1 VGRLPDF
8 LGEGTTAL
16 NEKITRLPFFQNLLN
31 LALLTLLAL
40 LCAFPIVHILAL
52 SLSSATAAA
61 SGRVTIWPVEFTTQ
75 SYQFV
80 LESAAFGKSFM
91 ISLLRVLVGTPVN
104 MILTILVAYPLSRSR
119 DQFRM
124 RDFFVWFFFI
134 TVLFSGGLIPWY
146 MVIQQTGLIDNFW
159 ALIIPGALPVFNVI
173 LLVNSFRGIPKE
185 LEEAAA
191 MDGAGHWTNLFQI
204 LIPLSLPVLAT
215 VTLFVVVGHWNSWF
229 DGLILMNSP
238 DKYPLQ
244 SYLQTVVVNLDP
256 RMLTERD
263 LDLLKII
270 SNRTTRAAQIFV
282 AMVPILMIYPFLQ
295 RYFTSGI
302 KLGSVKG

>member
-1 VGRLPDF
+1 MNERIYKLPLIENIF
-8 LGEGTTAL
+8 NLVVLG
-16 NEKITRLPFFQNLLN
+16 
-31 LALLTLLAL
+31 LLAA
-40 LCAFPIVHILAL
+40 LCLFPILHILAL
-52 SLSSATAAA
+52 SFSSATAAA
-61 SGRVTIWPVEFTTQ
+61 SGRVFIWPVEFTLQ

-80 LESAAFGKSFM
+80 LDNPAFGKSFM
-91 ISLLRVLVGTPVN
+91 ISIQRLLVGTPVN
-104 MILTILVAYPLSRSR
+104 MLMTILVAYPLSRTHAEFPR
-119 DQFRM
+119 
-124 RDFFVWFFFI
+124 RDFFVWFFLI

-146 MVIQQTGLIDNFW
+146 MVIRQTGLIDKFW

-173 LLVNSFRGIPKE
+173 LLVNSFRSIPKE

-191 MDGAGHWTNLFQI
+191 MDGGGHWTILFRV
-204 LIPLSLPVLAT
+204 LLPLSVPVLAT
-215 VTLFVVVGHWNSWF
+215 LTLFAAVGHWNAWF
-229 DGLILMNSP
+229 DGLVLMNSP

-244 SYLQTVVVNLDP
+244 SYLQTVVVNPDL

-282 AMVPILMIYPFLQ
+282 AMVPILVMYPFLQ
-295 RYFTSGI
+295 RYFTTGI

>member
-1 VGRLPDF
+1 M
-8 LGEGTTAL
+8 
-16 NEKITRLPFFQNLLN
+16 NEKIVKLPFFQNLLN
-31 LALLTLLAL
+31 LLVLAL
-40 LCAFPIVHILAL
+40 LAVLCIFPILHTLAL

-61 SGRVTIWPVEFTTQ
+61 SGRVTIWPVEFTLQ

-80 LESAAFGKSFM
+80 LANPAFGRSFL
-91 ISLLRVLVGTPVN
+91 ISLARVLVGVPVN
-104 MILTILVAYPLSRSR
+104 MILTILVAYPLSRSKREFRAR
-119 DQFRM
+119 DVFA
-124 RDFFVWFFFI
+124 WFFLI

-146 MVIQQTGLIDNFW
+146 MVIRQTGLIDNFW

-173 LLVNSFRGIPKE
+173 LLANAFRSIPKE

-191 MDGAGHWTNLFQI
+191 MDGAGHWTILFKI
-204 LIPLSLPVLAT
+204 LLPMSLPVLAT
-215 VTLFVVVGHWNSWF
+215 VTLFVAVSHWNAWF

-244 SYLQTVVVNLDP
+244 SYLQTVIVNPDP

-263 LDLLKII
+263 LALLKII
-270 SNRTTRAAQIFV
+270 SNRTTRAAQIFI
-282 AMVPILMIYPFLQ
+282 AMIPILVVYPFLQ
-295 RYFTSGI
+295 RYFTTGI

>member
-1 VGRLPDF
+1 MGRLPDL
-8 LGEGTTAL
+8 LGIKNGM
-16 NEKITRLPFFQNLLN
+16 NEKILKLPLFQNYLN
-31 LALLTLLAL
+31 LILLAVIAL
-40 LCAFPIVHILAL
+40 LCFFPILHILAL
-52 SLSSATAAA
+52 SFSSASAAA
-61 SGRVTIWPVEFTTQ
+61 SGRVSILPVEFTLR

-80 LESAAFGKSFM
+80 LDNPAFGKSFLV
-91 ISLLRVLVGTPVN
+91 SLLRVIVGTPVN

-119 DQFRM
+119 SEFRA
-124 RDFFVWFFFI
+124 RDLFAWFFLL

-146 MVIQQTGLIDNFW
+146 MVIRQTGLIDSFW
-159 ALIIPGALPVFNVI
+159 ALIIPGAVPVFNVI
-173 LLVNSFRGIPKE
+173 LLANSFKTIPKD

-191 MDGAGHWTNLFQI
+191 MDGAGHWTILFRI
-204 LIPLSLPVLAT
+204 LLPLSLPVLAT
-215 VTLFVVVGHWNSWF
+215 VTLFVAVHHWNSWF

-244 SYLQTVVVNLDP
+244 SYLQTVIISPDP

-263 LDLLKII
+263 LALLRII
-270 SNRTTRAAQIFV
+270 SNRTTRAAQIFI
-282 AMVPILMIYPFLQ
+282 AMVPILLVYPFLQ